1 MPFSRPD
8 VPLFPPRDPVRH
20 SQFSDKETRGGW
32 RPNERVT
39 LAEKKKFA
47 RERAKIESKPVA
59 KSARAEGNKNYRLTQ
74 AERDAV
80 YDLLVQGYS
89 QTKTARIAGV
99 ARHTVQHIIK
109 QREAEHA
116 DA

>member
-47 RERAKIESKPVA
+47 RERAKIESKPVGKA
-59 KSARAEGNKNYRLTQ
+59 ARPEGVKSYRLTE
-74 AERDAV
+74 AERAAV
-80 YDLLVQGYS
+80 YDLLVQGCS
-89 QTKTARIAGV
+89 QSEAARRAAV
-99 ARHTVQHIIK
+99 ARHTVQCIAK
-109 QREAEHA
+109 KMEAEHA